1 MFKKMLIVSIL
12 FLLIVSFSNTSEA
25 TTVNT
30 PYGYYQIVGGKL
42 KMSVNFTNFIKM
54 TIELPNL
61 ASISDLLGGY
71 FVFYEWEYYP
81 GYDYTNG
88 PFAFYLPLDLTS
100 IIPITLTSQAQPLQQ
115 DDGTEPTIVGEWD
128 MTGSTKFTIT
138 PADEHGNPVDIAQT
152 INALLATQ
160 EYPLNM
166 ITAQVTKYSFT
177 GSVNKDSSLKLS
189 LSLGILIDAF
199 ITTGTISLTGS
210 FTTGLPTYELPEDSF
225 ILSNTMSAPNGNI
238 KGSSKDIANWVVK
251 ILKMLPLK
259 NAIPAH

>member
-1 MFKKMLIVSIL
+1 MLKKMLIVSIL
-12 FLLIVSFSNTSEA
+12 FLLIVSFSNTSWA

-42 KMSVNFTNFIKM
+42 KVSVNFTNFVKL
-54 TIELPNL
+54 TIDLPNL

-71 FVFYEWEYYP
+71 FVFYEWGYYP

-100 IIPITLTSQAQPLQQ
+100 IIPISLTNQAQPLQQ
-115 DDGTEPTIVGEWD
+115 DDGVEPTIVGEWD
-128 MTGSTKFTIT
+128 MTGTTKFTIT

-152 INALLATQ
+152 INDLLATQ
-160 EYPLNM
+160 EFPLNM
-166 ITAQVTKYSFT
+166 ITAEVTKYSFT
-177 GSVNKDSSLKLS
+177 GSMNKDNSLKLN
-189 LSLGILIDAF
+189 LALGISIDAF

-210 FTTGLPTYELPEDSF
+210 FTTSGPSSQPPASSG
-225 ILSNTMSAPNGNI
+225 ILSAPNGNI

-251 ILKMLPLK
+251 ILKTLPLK
-259 NAIPAH
+259 NAIPTH